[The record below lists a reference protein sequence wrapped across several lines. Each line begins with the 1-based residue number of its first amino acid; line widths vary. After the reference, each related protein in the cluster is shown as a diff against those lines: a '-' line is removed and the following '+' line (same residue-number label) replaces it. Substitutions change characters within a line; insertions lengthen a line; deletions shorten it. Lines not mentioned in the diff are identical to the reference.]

1 MPTSPRGSL
10 KFFISGAEGISS
22 VIRDQRRKGLR
33 IASNTPPVLSLS
45 KVGHHR
51 GSGDRICSP
60 TRLPSP
66 VAPTTSKLL
75 SPRVRTPAWD
85 ATRDFEQPEIS
96 PGRPNTK
103 LQRGGGI
110 GLQHLSRHRSWR

>member
-10 KFFISGAEGISS
+10 KFLISGAEGISS
-22 VIRDQRRKGLR
+22 VIRDQHRKGLR
-33 IASNTPPVLSLS
+33 IASNTPPALSLS

-51 GSGDRICSP
+51 GSGDRTCSP
-60 TRLPSP
+60 TQLPSP
-66 VAPTTSKLL
+66 PTTSKLL
-75 SPRVRTPAWD
+75 SPRVRTPACD
-85 ATRDFEQPEIS
+85 ATLDFEEPEIS